1 MSCIFSSRRLHG
13 DILMMY
19 ASAVGS
25 CMWLLKAD
33 PERRKRR
40 SGSTIRYTSSEPLPL
55 NAYHQICLYKTLWHA
70 TTENIS
76 QAQLPEQINLE
87 DMIEN
92 IQSNP
97 PYSDIPALPPPT
109 AAYSCLQPPIVGY
122 WWRQAGVAGLVRNPN
137 VNHQQKSKSKIG
149 ERSDPRKY

>member
-1 MSCIFSSRRLHG
+1 MVVEGGPGTAQAPFRVRNKI
-13 DILMMY
+13 Y
-19 ASAVGS
+19 YV
-25 CMWLLKAD
+25 
-33 PERRKRR
+33 
-40 SGSTIRYTSSEPLPL
+40 YPLPL
-55 NAYHQICLYKTLWHA
+55 NAYHQICLCKTLWHA
-70 TTENIS
+70 TAENIS

-97 PYSDIPALPPPT
+97 PYSDIPALPLPT
-109 AAYSCLQPPIVGY
+109 AAYSCLQPPVAGY